1 MRPRYV
7 SAVDS
12 GNLLASLWTF
22 ETSCNELAARP
33 LLDDGA
39 LRGIADT
46 LTVLRQITPNQKEA
60 ERPLAFLRLEGLT
73 RDQPANLEEIILRIR
88 AARQLAQDLLLHY
101 RGQETDPRVYWAQ
114 QISKQVAAWNGVIDK
129 YLRPVEILMSPP
141 AQLMLLGEATHES
154 RREAL
159 AATFSLRNIAIEGI
173 SGLVPLLPFYQ
184 RRDDPE
190 ISRDVREWLDLL
202 VTEVDRSRRNASE
215 QLAQLDELIAQSREL
230 EEGMGLRFLYDEERR
245 IFAIGY
251 QVAERR
257 LDNSFYDLLASEA
270 RLTSFLAI
278 ARGEVPVEH
287 WWALSRPFGSA
298 YGRLPLLSW
307 SGTMFEYLMP
317 LLFTQTHEN
326 SLLDRACYD
335 AVHCQIGYARQSRV
349 PWGISE
355 SAFSAL
361 DRHNVYQYRAFGVP
375 ALALKRGQEDD
386 LVVAPYAAALAL
398 GVEPAAAMKN
408 LRRLANLGDSALLAD
423 YGYYEAID
431 YSRRT
436 ELDGAAGIIIH
447 CYMVHHQGMSLLAY
461 DNALHDNAM
470 RKRFHSDP
478 RIRATEPLLHEHIP
492 EQILPTTGEGHEER
506 PVRQTIATVGAPGV
520 AQTPDV
526 ASPRIHLLSN
536 GTCSVTVTNSGG

>member
-1 MRPRYV
+1 M
-7 SAVDS
+7 A
-12 GNLLASLWTF
+12 
-22 ETSCNELAARP
+22 
-33 LLDDGA
+33 
-39 LRGIADT
+39 
-46 LTVLRQITPNQKEA
+46 
-60 ERPLAFLRLEGLT
+60 
-73 RDQPANLEEIILRIR
+73 
-88 AARQLAQDLLLHY
+88 
-101 RGQETDPRVYWAQ
+101 
-114 QISKQVAAWNGVIDK
+114 
-129 YLRPVEILMSPP
+129 PP
-141 AQLMLLGEATHES
+141 AQLMSLGEAAHES

-173 SGLVPLLPFYQ
+173 SGLVPLLAFHE
-184 RRDDPE
+184 RREDHGIPPA
-190 ISRDVREWLDLL
+190 VREWLDLL
-202 VTEVDRSRRNASE
+202 VTEVEHSRQGASE
-215 QLAQLDELIAQSREL
+215 QLTQLDELIAQSQQL
-230 EEGMGLRFLYDEERR
+230 ESDMGLRFLYDEERR
-245 IFAIGY
+245 MFAIGY

-257 LDNSFYDLLASEA
+257 LDTSFYDLLASEA

-335 AVHCQIGYARQSRV
+335 AVHCQIGYGRQNRV

-398 GVEPAAAMKN
+398 GVEPAAAVKN
-408 LRRLANLGDSALLAD
+408 LRKPAPLRNPALLGDC
-423 YGYYEAID
+423 GYYEAMD

-436 ELDGAAGIIIH
+436 EPGGAAGIIIH
-447 CYMVHHQGMSLLAY
+447 CYMEHHQGLSLLAY
-461 DNALHDNAM
+461 GNALHDNAI

-492 EQILPTTGEGHEER
+492 EQILPTTGEAHEER
-506 PVRQTIATVGAPGV
+506 PVRQTIAMVGAAAV
-520 AQTPDV
+520 VQTPEI

-536 GTCSVTVTNSGG
+536 GTCSVTVTNSGGGYLC